1 MARVNTRFRAWMK
14 RVWGYKEVRGDVKS
28 RLEVADDMAL

>member
-1 MARVNTRFRAWMK
+1 MK